1 MKFGPY
7 SFEDGGRPKSAVR
20 QLAVPAIIAGA
31 VCAGLAFYVSKRTKP
46 EPEKP
51 SEWTINW
58 IELSD
63 YKKPETK
70 TTSSPAAAKPADSST
85 AASGNNPSNPKEQQ

>member
-1 MKFGPY
+1 M
-7 SFEDGGRPKSAVR
+7 R

-31 VCAGLAFYVSKRTKP
+31 VCAGLAIFISKRTKP

-70 TTSSPAAAKPADSST
+70 KNSSPAAPAARPADSSH
-85 AASGNNPSNPKEQQ
+85 AASGSEPPKPKEQQ